1 DFFGGYTVHWG
12 GVEYA
17 RPPVSNETIKDI
29 WKRVA
34 EDYLPFN
41 INVTTDIKVYR
52 AAPAASRQRC
62 CYTTTPVTAAGVAYF
77 GSWNWGN
84 DAVCWSVY
92 YVGKNAAEVG
102 SHEVGHTLGLSHD
115 GRTNPVEEYFGGH
128 GSGDTGWAPIMGVG
142 YYQPVAQWSKG
153 EYASANQ
160 LQDDLNIITSNNN
173 NVGYRVDDT
182 GNTLATA
189 RYLEIYSNN
198 AASAEGVIERTADT
212 DAFQFTTTGGIVT
225 LTAKPVGDWADLAVS
240 ATLANAADT
249 VIASNNPQSTL
260 SASITTNLAAGSYTF
275 RVTGAGR
282 NNPLNNGFSSY
293 ASLGYYSV
301 TGSVAGA
308 RLPTRLSVVEHAPN
322 NSEVG
327 SVPAIN
333 PNSSPLLYTI
343 TSGNLGGTFSVD
355 DSGVVRV
362 ADNTLLDYY
371 RLATN
376 TMYAVQFEVFMN
388 ITNVN
393 NPALTELNRRVVIA
407 VEKFYPF
414 VPMWLTAT
422 ADTGLRINLN
432 WMGAQDAISY
442 NVKRSTLHNGPY
454 TVIASPTNTSYS
466 DLGLTDGVRYYYVV
480 SAVNTNGE
488 SADSSEANA
497 LAQSVAGYGFETPSI
512 GSGNHQYN
520 PSGGF
525 WTFNG
530 ASGNGSGIVANGSA
544 FSNPNAP
551 EGTQAAFVQ
560 SYGTVSQTLSGF
572 TPGTSY
578 TITYSAAQ
586 RSGQDQHGGESW
598 NVVVDGDVIKSN
610 NPGPTSYSS
619 YTATFTATAATHTI
633 AFVGTDLAGG
643 DNTVFLDNVR
653 FNPPLEPVPAAVV
666 LVNPTNGVG
675 FAETAPIYLTALVTT
690 NGNLINGVEFYLD
703 NITRL
708 GELTTAP
715 FTFALANVSPGKHEV
730 VARVRFN
737 DGSAAESIPVSFW
750 VVSQNPNLSFE
761 LPGIGSGNH
770 SYGPSGGSWTF
781 SSNSGD
787 NGSGI
792 VANGSAFGNPNA
804 PQGTQAAFVQS
815 HGKVTQTLTGFA
827 PGTNYT
833 ITYSAAQRSGSS
845 QHGGES
851 WNVTVDDAVIKNNN
865 PGPTSYTTYTA
876 NFIAS
881 SATHTLSFVG
891 TDLAGGDNT
900 VFIDN
905 VRFTPPLTPILIPGL
920 KTNTLPVTAVDVVGS
935 EVTFLAAFSGAAP
948 ISYQWQKI
956 VGGLKTDIAGATNTT
971 LTLTDLQ
978 LSDTALYRLQASNAL
993 GIAVSAASPLTI
1005 SSMPPATN
1013 GVIISYAA
1021 QTGLGSAATNFAP
1034 IWAIEPGSLIQG
1046 KAPSSVGSGSF
1057 DRNPALLTDG
1067 GFGWFTFWPNVGLSS
1082 TEVTC
1087 GTDAGQSVTYT
1098 LGASESGYS
1107 VSNIV
1112 VYGGWG
1118 DAGRDQ
1124 QAYTISYSTV
1134 NAPTTFLP
1142 LASVDYNPANPD
1154 GVQSVTRATLKSPI
1168 GGPLATNVVALK
1180 FDFTTPNP
1188 ENGYCGYSE
1197 ISVFGIPTSVT
1208 ATTPTDIAL
1217 QFSGDVLNLSWP

>member
-1 DFFGGYTVHWG
+1 
-12 GVEYA
+12 
-17 RPPVSNETIKDI
+17 
-29 WKRVA
+29 
-34 EDYLPFN
+34 
-41 INVTTDIKVYR
+41 
-52 AAPAASRQRC
+52 
-62 CYTTTPVTAAGVAYF
+62 
-77 GSWNWGN
+77 
-84 DAVCWSVY
+84 
-92 YVGKNAAEVG
+92 
-102 SHEVGHTLGLSHD
+102 
-115 GRTNPVEEYFGGH
+115 
-128 GSGDTGWAPIMGVG
+128 MGVG

-173 NVGYRVDDT
+173 NVGYRADDT

-198 AASAEGVIERTADT
+198 TASAEGVIERTADA
-212 DAFQFTTTGGIVT
+212 DAFQFTTSGGIVT

-343 TSGNLGGTFSVD
+343 TSGNSGGTFSVD
-355 DSGVVRV
+355 DFGVVRV
-362 ADNTLLDYY
+362 ADNTLLDYS

-407 VEKFYPF
+407 VEKFYPV
-414 VPMWLTAT
+414 VPMLLTAT

-454 TVIASPTNTSYS
+454 TVIASPTDTSYS

-551 EGTQAAFVQ
+551 EGSQAAFVQ
-560 SYGTVSQTLSGF
+560 SYGTISQTLSGF
-572 TPGTSY
+572 TPGVNY

-598 NVVVDGDVIKSN
+598 NVVVDGNVIKSN
-610 NPGPTSYSS
+610 NPGPTSYTT
-619 YTATFTATAATHTI
+619 YNATFIATATTHAL

-643 DNTVFLDNVR
+643 DNTVFIDNVR
-653 FNPPLEPVPAAVV
+653 FDPPLLPAPATVA
-666 LVNPTNGVG
+666 LTQPANGAG
-675 FAETAPIYLTALVTT
+675 FAETAPIYLMATVTT
-690 NGNLINGVEFYLD
+690 NGNQIDGVEFYLD

-708 GELTTAP
+708 GEITTAP
-715 FTFALANVSPGKHEV
+715 FKFAMANVTPGKHTV
-730 VARVRFN
+730 FARVLFN
-737 DGSAAESIPVSFW
+737 NGSVADSAPVDFFIISP
-750 VVSQNPNLSFE
+750 NPNLSFE
-761 LPGIGSGNH
+761 LPAIGSGNH
-770 SYGPSGGSWTF
+770 VYGPEGGTWIF
-781 SSNSGD
+781 NSNSGD

-804 PQGTQAAFVQS
+804 PNGTQAAFVQS
-815 HGKVTQTLTGFA
+815 HGKITQTLTGFA

-833 ITYSAAQRSGSS
+833 LTYSAAQRGGGN

-851 WNVTVDDAVIKNNN
+851 WNVMVDDAVIKSNT

-876 NFIAS
+876 NFTAS
-881 SATHTLSFVG
+881 LATHTLSFVG

-905 VRFTPPLTPILIPGL
+905 VQFNPPLTPILIPEL
-920 KTNTLPVTAVDVVGS
+920 RTNTLPVTAAEVVGG
-935 EVTFLAAFSGAAP
+935 EVKFLAAFNSANP
-948 ISYQWQKI
+948 IQYQWQKI
-956 VGGLKTDIAGATNTT
+956 VDGVATDIVDATNTV

-978 LSDTALYRLQASNAL
+978 LSDAGLYRLQASNAL
-993 GIAVSAASPLTI
+993 GIAVSAASSLTV
-1005 SSMPPATN
+1005 SGVPAPVN
-1013 GVIISYAA
+1013 NVITSFAA
-1021 QTGLGSAATNFAP
+1021 QTGLGSVATNFTP
-1034 IWAIEPGSLIQG
+1034 TWTLGSGSLIQG
-1046 KAPSSVGSGSF
+1046 KTPSQVGGGNFTRST
-1057 DRNPALLTDG
+1057 ALLTDG
-1067 GFGWFTFWPNVGLSS
+1067 SFGWFTYWPNVGLSS

-1087 GTDAGQSVTYT
+1087 GTSAGQSVTYA
-1098 LGASESGYS
+1098 LGNSSSGYS
-1107 VSNIV
+1107 ISNIV

-1124 QAYTISYSTV
+1124 QAFTVSYSTIS
-1134 NAPTTFLP
+1134 APDLFVP
-1142 LASVDYNPANPD
+1142 LANVNFNPENPRA
-1154 GVQSVTRATLKSPI
+1154 VQSATRSSLRSSTGA
-1168 GGPLATNVVALK
+1168 PLATNVARLK
-1180 FDFTTPNP
+1180 FDFTTPEP

-1197 ISVFGIPTSVT
+1197 ISVFG
-1208 ATTPTDIAL
+1208 TPTPMIATSPADIAVR
-1217 QFSGDVLNLSWP
+1217 FNNDVLNLSWPSDHIGWRLQVQTNDWNSGLGTNWVDVIGSTATNQMNVPINAVNGSVFFRLVYP